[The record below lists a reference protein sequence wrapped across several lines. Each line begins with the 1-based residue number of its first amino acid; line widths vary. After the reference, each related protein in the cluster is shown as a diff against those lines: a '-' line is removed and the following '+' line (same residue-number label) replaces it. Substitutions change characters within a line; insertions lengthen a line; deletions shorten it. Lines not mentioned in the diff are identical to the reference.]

1 MYRKEIKNKI
11 NHIKNEK
18 EKIIKI
24 KEEDKPKIF
33 QKIKKNNISKN
44 IKNKK
49 EEEEKEKNKRKK

>member
-24 KEEDKPKIF
+24 KEEDKQKIL